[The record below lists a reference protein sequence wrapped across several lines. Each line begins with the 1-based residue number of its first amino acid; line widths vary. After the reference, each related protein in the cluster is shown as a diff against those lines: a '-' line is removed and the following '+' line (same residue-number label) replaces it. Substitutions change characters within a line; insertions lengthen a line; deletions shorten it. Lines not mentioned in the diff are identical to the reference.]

1 LKNVVIEG
9 ERYMVYCTYCG
20 TRNDEGAQV
29 CVKCGATIAADRPV
43 RRRRNRPKRDD
54 ECFGLPHGG
63 AIVGLIFGAIIILYG
78 LSSVFGWS
86 IDFGSWAIILF
97 GLLIVA
103 GAVYGLTRRNR

>member
-29 CVKCGATIAADRPV
+29 CVKCGAS
-43 RRRRNRPKRDD
+43 PKRDD